1 MARIATHCTEA
12 DISEQHIQMAKKLDM
27 EAIGFLMMAHMNSPE
42 GLVEQALLMQSYG
55 ADAIYIADSAGAMT
69 TEDVQRRV
77 SALVKALDIPLGVH
91 AHNNLAMAVSNS
103 IAAYQ
108 EGAANL
114 DGTSAGLGAG
124 AGNCPTEILAAVSN
138 KYGIETGVDALKLMD
153 VAEEV
158 VRPIMPRQQVID
170 RAGLI
175 LGYAGVYGSFLLH
188 SQKAAERYDVPQ
200 AEILMELGRRQVVG
214 GTRRH
219 DHRRC
224 VGTSPK
230 ACGGERMNKT
240 ELAERLIR
248 AASDRVATTPLT
260 DDFPDLDVDTA
271 YTIQDTVVEARRAS
285 GAVIVGAKLGL
296 TSKAKQEQMN
306 VDEPLYGWLSHDM
319 HIDTGEPLVC
329 DRFIQPRCEPEIAFL
344 LGEDLSGPDVS
355 AARVIAA
362 TQLVFPAIDV
372 LDSRFAGYSFTLP
385 MSWPITPRAPV
396 SFSVGRGRAR
406 PTSICA

>member
-1 MARIATHCTEA
+1 MTDSSVDYRLIDSTLRDGSHAISHQYDEDDVIAIVRGLSAAGVQVIEIAHGDGLGGSSFNYGFSKVDEKESIARACQEAGDSTIACLLLPGVGLADDLKDVKELGVGMARIATHCTEA

-42 GLVEQALLMQSYG
+42 GLVKQALLMQSYG

-103 IAAYQ
+103 IAAYE

-188 SQKAAERYDVPQ
+188 AQRAAERYDVPQ

-214 GTRRH
+214 GQE
-219 DHRRC
+219 DMIID
-224 VGTSPK
+224 V
-230 ACGGERMNKT
+230 AL
-240 ELAERLIR
+240 ELARKH
-248 AASDRVATTPLT
+248 A
-260 DDFPDLDVDTA
+260 
-271 YTIQDTVVEARRAS
+271 EAN
-285 GAVIVGAKLGL
+285 
-296 TSKAKQEQMN
+296 E
-306 VDEPLYGWLSHDM
+306 
-319 HIDTGEPLVC
+319 
-329 DRFIQPRCEPEIAFL
+329 
-344 LGEDLSGPDVS
+344 
-355 AARVIAA
+355 
-362 TQLVFPAIDV
+362 
-372 LDSRFAGYSFTLP
+372 
-385 MSWPITPRAPV
+385 
-396 SFSVGRGRAR
+396 
-406 PTSICA
+406 